1 MACAISASSIPAR
14 GPSVPRRI
22 IIKLLKSFP
31 LLGWVV
37 IAIVLGILTGPVM
50 PAWLGGIFMTYNSIF
65 SGFLGFIVPL
75 IILGLVMPAIA
86 ELGQGAGKWLGV
98 TALIAYGST
107 VAAGLLAY
115 FVSRW
120 LFTPSLAGGGLE
132 TIGDDS
138 GSGFSPYLTV
148 VASAGDSATEIVLE
162 PVIGVMSAL
171 VLAFIIG
178 IGLTAFRSKVL
189 FRGAVEFRT
198 IIEIVIR
205 RIIVPALPLFIFG
218 IFMDL
223 SASGTAVTVLT
234 KFLLVALVSFG
245 LTFVVLL
252 AQYSVA
258 GGMTGTNPLKAL
270 WNMRDAYFTALG
282 TSSSAATIPVTLASA
297 KKNKVSDSI
306 AGFVVP
312 LCATIHL
319 SGSMVKITC
328 FSFAVLLLTGGE
340 TSLGAYLPFI
350 LMLGVMMIAAPGV
363 PGGAIAAAAGLLT
376 QMLGFGEAEVGL
388 MFAAY
393 IALDSFGTATNVTG
407 DGAIAMIMNKLTS
420 GNLGAQGLESSAE
433 DADIEPDR
441 GLAPH
446 PLDR

>member
-1 MACAISASSIPAR
+1 M
-14 GPSVPRRI
+14 
-22 IIKLLKSFP
+22 KLLKSIP
-31 LLGWVV
+31 LLGWII

-50 PAWLGGIFMTYNSIF
+50 PVWLGGVFLTYNSIF
-65 SGFLGFIVPL
+65 SGFLGFVVPL

-86 ELGQGAGKWLGV
+86 ELGKGAGKWLGI
-98 TALIAYGST
+98 TAMIAYGST
-107 VAAGLLAY
+107 VLAGLLAY

-120 LFTPSLAGGGLE
+120 LFTSTLSGGGLE
-132 TIGDDS
+132 GFGEES
-138 GSGFSPYLTV
+138 GSGFTPYLTV
-148 VASAGDSATEIVLE
+148 VASAGESATEIVLP

-171 VLAFIIG
+171 VLAFILGIG
-178 IGLTAFRSKVL
+178 ITAFHSKVL

-198 IIEIVIR
+198 VIESVIR

-223 SASGTAVTVLT
+223 SASGSAMTVVT

-245 LTFVVLL
+245 LTFIVLL

-258 GGMTGTNPLKAL
+258 GGMSGINPFKAL

-297 KKNKVSDSI
+297 KKNGVSDSV
-306 AGFVVP
+306 AGFVIP

-328 FSFAVLLLTGGE
+328 FSIAVLLLTGGDV
-340 TSLGAYLPFI
+340 SFGAYLPFI

-363 PGGAIAAAAGLLT
+363 PGGAIAAAAGLLA
-376 QMLGFGEAEVGL
+376 QMLGFGEVEVGL

-407 DGAIAMIMNKLTS
+407 DGAIALIMNKLTR
-420 GNLGAQGLESSAE
+420 GHLGTQVQDPADETVAPAEGSEAEVHALAQ
-433 DADIEPDR
+433 
-441 GLAPH
+441 
-446 PLDR
+446 

>member
-1 MACAISASSIPAR
+1 M
-14 GPSVPRRI
+14 
-22 IIKLLKSFP
+22 KLLKSIP
-31 LLGWVV
+31 LLGWIIV
-37 IAIVLGILTGPVM
+37 AIVVGILTGPVM
-50 PAWLGGIFMTYNSIF
+50 PIWLGSVFLTYNSIF
-65 SGFLGFIVPL
+65 SGFLSFVVPL

-86 ELGQGAGKWLGV
+86 ELGKGAGKWLGV

-107 VAAGLLAY
+107 ILAGLLAY

-120 LFTPSLAGGGLE
+120 LFTSPLSGGGLE
-132 TIGDDS
+132 AFGEES
-138 GSGFSPYLTV
+138 GSGFSPFVSV
-148 VASAGDSATEIVLE
+148 VASAGDSATEIVLA
-162 PVIGVMSAL
+162 PVIDVMSAL
-171 VLAFIIG
+171 VLAFILG

-198 IIEIVIR
+198 IIEAVIR

-223 SASGTAVTVLT
+223 SASGSAVTVVT
-234 KFLLVALVSFG
+234 KFLLVAVVSFA

-252 AQYSVA
+252 LQYSLA
-258 GGMTGTNPLKAL
+258 GAMSGINPLKAL

-282 TSSSAATIPVTLASA
+282 TSSSAATIPVTLAST
-297 KKNKVSDSI
+297 KKNGVSDSV
-306 AGFVVP
+306 AGFVIP

-328 FSFAVLLLTGGE
+328 FSIAVLLLTGGDV
-340 TSLGAYLPFI
+340 SFGAYWPFI

-363 PGGAIAAAAGLLT
+363 PGGAIAAAAGLLV
-376 QMLGFGEAEVGL
+376 QMLGFGEVEVGL

-407 DGAIAMIMNKLTS
+407 DGALALIMNKLTR
-420 GNLGAQGLESSAE
+420 GKLGSQPQDPADETVEPGEGSQTASHTLAQ
-433 DADIEPDR
+433 
-441 GLAPH
+441 
-446 PLDR
+446 

>member
-1 MACAISASSIPAR
+1 M
-14 GPSVPRRI
+14 
-22 IIKLLKSFP
+22 KLLKSIP
-31 LLGWVV
+31 LLGWIL
-37 IAIVLGILTGPVM
+37 IAIVLGILTGPIM
-50 PAWLGGIFMTYNSIF
+50 PVWLGGVFLTYNSIF
-65 SGFLGFIVPL
+65 SGFLGFVIPL

-86 ELGQGAGKWLGV
+86 ELGKGAGKWLGI

-107 VAAGLLAY
+107 IAAGLLAY

-120 LFTPSLAGGGLE
+120 VFTSSLSGGGLAE
-132 TIGDDS
+132 LGDEA
-138 GSGFSPYLTV
+138 GSGFTPYLTV
-148 VASAGDSATEIVLE
+148 VASAGDSATEIVLP
-162 PVIGVMSAL
+162 PVLGVMSAL
-171 VLAFIIG
+171 VLAFVIG
-178 IGLTAFRSKVL
+178 VGITAFHSKVI

-198 IIEIVIR
+198 VIESVIR
-205 RIIVPALPLFIFG
+205 RIIVPALPLFIYG
-218 IFMDL
+218 IFLDL
-223 SASGTAVTVLT
+223 SASGSAVTVVT

-258 GGMTGTNPLKAL
+258 GAMTGQNPLKAL

-282 TSSSAATIPVTLASA
+282 TSSSAATIPVTLAST
-297 KKNKVSDSI
+297 KKNGVSDSV

-328 FSFAVLLLTGGE
+328 FSIAVLLLTGGDV
-340 TSLGAYLPFI
+340 SFGAYLPFI

-363 PGGAIAAAAGLLT
+363 PGGAIAAAAGLLA
-376 QMLGFGEAEVGL
+376 QMLGFGEVEVGL

-407 DGAIAMIMNKLTS
+407 DGAIAMIMNKLTRGHLGTQAQDPEDESVEPAS
-420 GNLGAQGLESSAE
+420 GSTTTAHK
-433 DADIEPDR
+433 
-441 GLAPH
+441 LAN
-446 PLDR
+446 

>member
-1 MACAISASSIPAR
+1 M
-14 GPSVPRRI
+14 
-22 IIKLLKSFP
+22 KLLKSIP
-31 LLGWVV
+31 LLGWIIV
-37 IAIVLGILTGPVM
+37 AIILGILTGPVM
-50 PAWLGGIFMTYNSIF
+50 PIWLGSVFLTYNSIF

-86 ELGQGAGKWLGV
+86 ELGKGAGKWLGL
-98 TALIAYGST
+98 TAGIAYGST
-107 VAAGLLAY
+107 VLAGLLAY

-120 LFTPSLAGGGLE
+120 LFTSPLSGGGLE
-132 TIGDDS
+132 SLSDGS
-138 GSGFSPYLTV
+138 GSGFTPYLTV
-148 VASAGDSATEIVLE
+148 VASAGDSATEIVLP

-171 VLAFIIG
+171 VLAFVIG
-178 IGLTAFRSKVL
+178 IGLTAFHSKVL
-189 FRGAVEFRT
+189 FRGAIEFRS
-198 IIEIVIR
+198 IIESVIR

-223 SASGTAVTVLT
+223 SASGSAMIVVT
-234 KFLLVALVSFG
+234 KFLLVAVVSFA

-258 GGMTGTNPLKAL
+258 GSMSGINPFKAL

-282 TSSSAATIPVTLASA
+282 TSSSAATIPVTLAST
-297 KKNKVSDSI
+297 KKNGVSDSV

-328 FSFAVLLLTGGE
+328 FSIAVLLLTGGDI
-340 TSLGAYLPFI
+340 SFSAYLPFI

-363 PGGAIAAAAGLLT
+363 PGGAIAAAAGLLV
-376 QMLGFGEAEVGL
+376 QMLGFGEVEVGL

-407 DGAIAMIMNKLTS
+407 DGAIALIMNKLTR
-420 GNLGAQGLESSAE
+420 GHLGSQPQDPADEAMEPGEGALLEEHAL
-433 DADIEPDR
+433 PQ
-441 GLAPH
+441 
-446 PLDR
+446 

>member
-1 MACAISASSIPAR
+1 M
-14 GPSVPRRI
+14 
-22 IIKLLKSFP
+22 KLLKSIP
-31 LLGWVV
+31 LLGWIVL
-37 IAIVLGILTGPVM
+37 AIILGILTGPIM
-50 PAWLGGIFMTYNSIF
+50 PAWLGGVFLTYNSIF

-75 IILGLVMPAIA
+75 IILGLVTPAIA
-86 ELGQGAGKWLGV
+86 ELGKGAGKWLGL

-107 VAAGLLAY
+107 ILAGLLAY

-120 LFTPSLAGGGLE
+120 LFTQTLAGGGLASISE
-132 TIGDDS
+132 GP
-138 GSGFSPYLTV
+138 GSGFTPFLTV
-148 VASAGDSATEIVLE
+148 VGAAGGSATEIVLP

-171 VLAFIIG
+171 VLAFVIG
-178 IGLTAFRSKVL
+178 IGVTAFHSKVI

-198 IIEIVIR
+198 IIESVIR

-218 IFMDL
+218 IFLDL
-223 SASGTAVTVLT
+223 SASGSAMTIVT
-234 KFLLVALVSFG
+234 KFLLVALVSFA

-252 AQYSVA
+252 AQYSIA
-258 GGMTGTNPLKAL
+258 GAMNGINPLKAL

-282 TSSSAATIPVTLASA
+282 TSSSAATIPVTLAST
-297 KKNKVSDSI
+297 KGNGVSDSV

-328 FSFAVLLLTGGE
+328 FSIAVLLLTGGDV
-340 TSLGAYLPFI
+340 SFSAYLPFI

-363 PGGAIAAAAGLLT
+363 PGGAIAAAAGLLA
-376 QMLGFGEAEVGL
+376 QMLGFGEVEVGL

-407 DGAIAMIMNKLTS
+407 DGAIALIMNKLTR
-420 GNLGAQGLESSAE
+420 GHLGTQAQ
-433 DADIEPDR
+433 D
-441 GLAPH
+441 
-446 PLDR
+446 PLDENVEPANGSEAQEHTLAL

>member
-1 MACAISASSIPAR
+1 M
-14 GPSVPRRI
+14 
-22 IIKLLKSFP
+22 KLLKSIP
-31 LLGWVV
+31 LLGWIL

-50 PAWLGGIFMTYNSIF
+50 PAWLGGAFLTYNSIF

-75 IILGLVMPAIA
+75 IILGLVAPAIA
-86 ELGQGAGKWLGV
+86 ELGKGAGKWLGI

-107 VAAGLLAY
+107 IFAGLLAY

-120 LFTPSLAGGGLE
+120 LFTGSLSGGGLE
-132 TIGDDS
+132 ALGEDS
-138 GSGFSPYLTV
+138 SSGFAPFLTI
-148 VASAGDSATEIVLE
+148 VASAGGSATEIVLA
-162 PVIGVMSAL
+162 PVLDVMSAL
-171 VLAFIIG
+171 VLAFVIG
-178 IGLTAFRSKVL
+178 VGVTAFHSKVI

-198 IIEIVIR
+198 IIESVIR

-223 SASGTAVTVLT
+223 SASGAAVTVVT
-234 KFLLVALVSFG
+234 KFALVALVSFA

-252 AQYSVA
+252 VQYTVA
-258 GGMTGTNPLKAL
+258 GLMSGQNPLKAL

-282 TSSSAATIPVTLASA
+282 TSSSAATIPVTLAST
-297 KKNKVSDSI
+297 KKNRVSDSV

-328 FSFAVLLLTGGE
+328 FSIAVLLLTGGDV
-340 TSLGAYLPFI
+340 SFGAYLPFI

-363 PGGAIAAAAGLLT
+363 PGGAIAAAAGLLA
-376 QMLGFGEAEVGL
+376 QMLGFGEVEVGL

-407 DGAIAMIMNKLTS
+407 DGAIAMIMNKLTR
-420 GNLGAQGLESSAE
+420 GHLGTQVQDPADETVETAAGSKAEPHTLAQ
-433 DADIEPDR
+433 
-441 GLAPH
+441 
-446 PLDR
+446 

>member
-1 MACAISASSIPAR
+1 M
-14 GPSVPRRI
+14 
-22 IIKLLKSFP
+22 KLLKSIP
-31 LLGWVV
+31 LLGWIV
-37 IAIVLGILTGPVM
+37 IAIILGILTGPVM
-50 PAWLGGIFMTYNSIF
+50 PTWLGGVFLTYNSIF

-75 IILGLVMPAIA
+75 IILGLVAPAIA
-86 ELGQGAGKWLGV
+86 ELGKGAGKWLGI

-107 VAAGLLAY
+107 LFAGFLAY

-120 LFTPSLAGGGLE
+120 LFTSTMSGGGLE
-132 TIGDDS
+132 ALGDEA
-138 GSGFSPYLTV
+138 GSGFEPFLTV
-148 VASAGDSATEIVLE
+148 VSSAGDSATEIVLA
-162 PVIGVMSAL
+162 PVIDVMSAL

-178 IGLTAFRSKVL
+178 IGITAFHSKVI
-189 FRGAVEFRT
+189 FRGTVEFRT
-198 IIEIVIR
+198 IIESVIR

-223 SASGTAVTVLT
+223 SASGAAVTVVT
-234 KFLLVALVSFG
+234 KFLLVALVSFA

-252 AQYSVA
+252 VQFTIA
-258 GGMTGTNPLKAL
+258 GSMNGQNPFKAL

-282 TSSSAATIPVTLASA
+282 TSSSAATIPVTLAST
-297 KKNKVSDSI
+297 KKNGVSDAV

-328 FSFAVLLLTGGE
+328 FSIAVLLLTGGDV
-340 TSLGAYLPFI
+340 SFASYLPFI

-363 PGGAIAAAAGLLT
+363 PGGAIAAAAGLLA
-376 QMLGFGEAEVGL
+376 QMLGFGEVEVGL

-407 DGAIAMIMNKLTS
+407 DGAIAMIMNKLT
-420 GNLGAQGLESSAE
+420 GGKLGAQVQDPQDETVEAAPGSA
-433 DADIEPDR
+433 AVSHQLPQ
-441 GLAPH
+441 
-446 PLDR
+446 